1 MHHTDIIAPSQMKNV
16 SLYIDLAFCLI
27 FLPLMIYAFPVER
40 WWGTYPLFFS
50 SFIGWLYVTYFLHKC
65 FIIPRLFQ
73 KGGRRA
79 WALVAL
85 AGSLAVTGLFS
96 SYEIS
101 SPLYEAHQQQREH
114 YPHLMWGVRQN
125 QQAVWLHYIVV
136 TIFCF
141 AVGMLNE
148 AFRQR
153 LARKEV
159 EYERNKAELAL
170 YKAQINPHFLFNT
183 LNTLYGLL
191 ITHSDKTEATLER
204 FINLTKYMYNNA
216 NHELIALAEEVDYIS
231 QYIDLQRLRL
241 NEYAEVSFQHQVADE
256 TMPVPPML
264 LITFVENAFK
274 YGISSNEP
282 CFIHIKLTQE
292 LSILHF
298 EVENSVF
305 EHKVRT
311 SKHMGIENCRR
322 RLALLYPGR
331 HRLDIGLSR
340 DNRAFCVALEIN
352 NENAK

>member
-1 MHHTDIIAPSQMKNV
+1 MKNV
-16 SLYIDLAFCLI
+16 LLYTDLI
-27 FLPLMIYAFPVER
+27 FCIILLPLMIYAFPVER
-40 WWGTYPLFFS
+40 WWGTYPLFFC
-50 SFIGWLYVTYFLHKC
+50 SFVGWLYVTYFLYKY

-73 KGGRRA
+73 NGRRRT
-79 WALVAL
+79 VAL
-85 AGSLAVTGLFS
+85 AAIAVSLVVTFLFS

-101 SPLYEAHQQQREH
+101 SPLYHAHQQQRELYA
-114 YPHLMWGVRQN
+114 YPIWGVRQN

-136 TIFCF
+136 AIFCF

-148 AFRQR
+148 AYRQR

-216 NHELIALAEEVDYIS
+216 NHEFISLVEEVDYIS
-231 QYIDLQRLRL
+231 QYIDLQKLRL
-241 NEYAEVSFQHQVADE
+241 NEYADVSFTHEVHDE
-256 TMPVPPML
+256 AMPVPPML

-282 CFIHIKLTQE
+282 CFIRIRLTQQCGT
-292 LSILHF
+292 LRF

-305 EHKVRT
+305 ERDVKN
-311 SKHMGIENCRR
+311 SKRMGIENCRR
-322 RLALLYPGR
+322 RLSLLYPDR
-331 HRLDIGLSR
+331 HRLDFGRGS
-340 DNRAFCVALEIN
+340 DNTFRVRLELKK
-352 NENAK
+352 ENA